1 MDNKNQ
7 LVELFCEDGEAD
19 LPYLGGESIGHDQ
32 FMIKDI
38 YWDLG
43 FPGNPLDLSLD
54 DIVEA
59 QPNEDGHLAVTKI
72 IKKSG
77 YITLRMMATARSA
90 CVASGDFRGEDAA
103 KFWDYLE
110 KIGCTSMVS
119 MASFWLIHIPPSV
132 DVQAVLDYIQAEAI
146 PLQLYQ

>member
-7 LVELFCEDGEAD
+7 LVELFCDDGEAD
-19 LPYLGGESIGHDQ
+19 LPYLGGASIGRDRYRL
-32 FMIKDI
+32 KAI

-43 FPGNPLDLSLD
+43 CPGNPLDLSLD

-59 QPNEDGHLAVTKI
+59 QTNEDGHLAVTKI
-72 IKKSG
+72 IEKSG
-77 YITLRMMATARSA
+77 YTTLRLMAIARSA
-90 CVASGDFRGEDAA
+90 CVVPGGFPGEDAA

-110 KIGCTSMVS
+110 KIGCTSTVS
-119 MASFWLIHIPPSV
+119 MASFWLIHIPPTV
-132 DVQAVLDYIQAEAI
+132 DVQAVLGYIQAEAI